1 MYGVNSVLY
10 FNTRFTCYSNCKRM
24 QNCILSKNI
33 NFKTLKNKPGNNSKI
48 TSVVY
53 YKVFHKHEKILNE
66 HHF

>member
-1 MYGVNSVLY
+1 
-10 FNTRFTCYSNCKRM
+10 M

-53 YKVFHKHEKILNE
+53 YKVFHKREKILNA